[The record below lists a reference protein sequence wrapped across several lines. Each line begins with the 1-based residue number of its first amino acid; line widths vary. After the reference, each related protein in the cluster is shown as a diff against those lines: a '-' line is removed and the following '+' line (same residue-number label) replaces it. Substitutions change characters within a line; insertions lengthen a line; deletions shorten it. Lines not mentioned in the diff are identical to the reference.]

1 MKRGQ
6 ATLPNL
12 RDFQG
17 SAFFNDE
24 RPSSWRETRKQHN
37 LRVRKGGLPPLVFT
51 AENYSLT
58 KMNELK
64 HQTRRLTRLC
74 KCLFVAITVAMF
86 LSAPKLAVTQ
96 TINIDRVVSELE
108 PEIQRTLL
116 AGNIP
121 SASIALIAGDR
132 VIWTNAYGYSNLWAR
147 TPATPN
153 TVYLIGSTFKAMST
167 IALIQQMEQG
177 KFKLDDRVNDY
188 LTDFKI
194 QGEDPQH
201 PITFRHLLTH
211 TSGLPADFGPFPVW
225 GDTVPPSLEDYLRK
239 SLKVTKPPLTS
250 VTYSNMAYTLVAY
263 LVQKFSGVPY
273 KQYIQEHIFTPLEM
287 TSTAFEP
294 RPDMEER
301 LAIPYVADE
310 KTGSQVGTVRLKA
323 SVWPAGLVYGTVL
336 NQANW
341 LIANLNG
348 GVFKDKR
355 LISQST
361 LDQMFTRQYDQ
372 FKGTIENLW
381 GKETVRFGLTWWTQV
396 RDGDRY
402 IAHSGSVPG
411 YTAFLLGNRDRKLGF
426 AIMTNGN
433 RAHLHLFK
441 LADKAIDLMKKYSS
455 TEKTAKPRP

>member
-1 MKRGQ
+1 MLTHIFDLLIRLMTKYK
-6 ATLPNL
+6 N
-12 RDFQG
+12 
-17 SAFFNDE
+17 
-24 RPSSWRETRKQHN
+24 SSTSF
-37 LRVRKGGLPPLVFT
+37 L
-51 AENYSLT
+51 
-58 KMNELK
+58 
-64 HQTRRLTRLC
+64 
-74 KCLFVAITVAMF
+74 LFV
-86 LSAPKLAVTQ
+86 LSALLLFVSTARAQNV
-96 TINIDRVVSELE
+96 NLDRVLPELE

-121 SASIALIAGDR
+121 SASVALIAGDK

-167 IALIQQMEQG
+167 IALLQQMELG

-201 PITFRHLLTH
+201 PVTFRHLLTH
-211 TSGLPADFGPFPVW
+211 TSGLPADFGAFPVW
-225 GDTVPPSLEDYLRK
+225 GDTVPPSLDDYLRK
-239 SLKVTKPPLTS
+239 SLKVTKPPMTS
-250 VTYSNMAYTLVAY
+250 VTYSNMAFTLVAY

-301 LAIPYVADE
+301 LSIPYVVDE
-310 KTGSQVGTVRLKA
+310 KTGSQMGTVRVKA
-323 SVWPAGLVYGTVL
+323 SVWPAGIVYGTVL
-336 NQANW
+336 NQSNW

-348 GVFKDKR
+348 GVFKEKR
-355 LISQST
+355 IISEAT
-361 LDQMFTRQYDQ
+361 LNQMLTRQYDQ
-372 FKGTIENLW
+372 FKGTIEGIW
-381 GKETVRFGLTWWTQV
+381 GNETAGFGLTWWTQV

-402 IAHSGSVPG
+402 LAHSGSVAG

-426 AIMTNGN
+426 AILTNGN
-433 RAHLHLFK
+433 RAHPHLFK

-455 TEKTAKPRP
+455 AEKLSTAK